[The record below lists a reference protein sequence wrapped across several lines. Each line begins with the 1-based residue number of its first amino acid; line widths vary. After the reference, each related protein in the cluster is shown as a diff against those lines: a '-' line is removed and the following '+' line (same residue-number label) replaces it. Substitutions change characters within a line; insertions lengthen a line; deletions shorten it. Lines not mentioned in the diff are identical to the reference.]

1 MTFPS
6 QTIAA
11 FLDGIASENVTPA
24 GGTAA
29 AVTGATGAA
38 LCEMVCIHTIEKEG
52 HGDAV
57 PELRAARDEL
67 NTQREHLLRLA
78 DTDASV
84 VDDLSGSSPPSQAV
98 LKRATGV
105 PLTIA
110 EACATV
116 LDAAIVPTK
125 IGTERA
131 RPDAVT
137 GAHLVES
144 ALQSAVFTVRT
155 NTDYID
161 DQNFTDQMD
170 ARVTTIAQSGE
181 NAFDQISSSMCFQ

>member
-1 MTFPS
+1 MNCPS
-6 QTIAA
+6 QTITA
-11 FLDGIASENVTPA
+11 FLDAVASENVTPA

-52 HGDAV
+52 DGDV
-57 PELRAARDEL
+57 DPELRPARDEL
-67 NTQREHLLRLA
+67 NAQREHLLRLA
-78 DTDASV
+78 DADAGV
-84 VDDLSGSSPPSQAV
+84 VDDLSGSGPPSQAV

-116 LDAAIVPTK
+116 LDAAVVPAAV
-125 IGTERA
+125 GTERA

-137 GAHLVES
+137 GAYLVQS
-144 ALQSAVFTVRT
+144 GLQSAVFTVRT

-161 DQNFTDQMD
+161 DRAFTDQM
-170 ARVTTIAQSGE
+170 ATRISTIAQSGSD
-181 NAFDQISSSMCFQ
+181 AFDQICSIMDVQ